1 MIPRTQVEST
11 AHDLMPRASIDIPA
25 DHLSRTKAMASEEE
39 EDLSSY
45 MSRAMLGN
53 YEVANDVRQ
62 YRGVARLGQ
71 KRHVGGRLSFVPV
84 GAIYLTTVRIWH
96 RRSAGARH

>member
-1 MIPRTQVEST
+1 MS
-11 AHDLMPRASIDIPA
+11 RASIDIPA
-25 DHLSRTKAMASEEE
+25 NYLSGTKAIASEEE

-45 MSRAMLGN
+45 MLPAMLEN
-53 YEVANDVRQ
+53 YEVAKHVRQ
-62 YRGVARLGQ
+62 YLGVTRLGQ
-71 KRHVGGRLSFVPV
+71 KRHVGGGLSFVPV